1 MKNFEN
7 YSEDILTHYDV
18 ISFDI
23 FDTLIKRIVPKLVD
37 VFTFVE
43 DRFHEKNKD
52 ILPDGFT
59 I

>member
-7 YSEDILTHYDV
+7 HSEDILTHYDV

-23 FDTLIKRIVPKLVD
+23 FDTLIKRIVPKPVD

-43 DRFHEKNKD
+43 D
-52 ILPDGFT
+52 
-59 I
+59 